1 MSSGGSTEMDDRL
14 LGTWELD
21 SMSWNYPDGRKVE
34 PWGKPA
40 GRITYDAD
48 GNVLA
53 LLMHEQRNQADGKAC
68 DPETLPNYSAYFGTY
83 RIDSAS
89 GVIRHQVAASLNI
102 DASGE
107 LRRTFAFED
116 GKLILGF
123 TAMRDSVPVTRRLVW
138 RRISKPISA

>member
-1 MSSGGSTEMDDRL
+1 
-14 LGTWELD
+14 
-21 SMSWNYPDGRKVE
+21 MSWNYPDGRKVE

-68 DPETLPNYSAYFGTY
+68 DPETLPSYSAYFGTY

-89 GVIRHQVAASLNI
+89 GVIRHQVPFPSTLMHPVNCVAPLHSKMQADPWVHR
-102 DASGE
+102 DAEACLSRDDSSGG
-107 LRRTFAFED
+107 AYPNQHWI
-116 GKLILGF
+116 G
-123 TAMRDSVPVTRRLVW
+123 RDNPEWVS
-138 RRISKPISA
+138 